1 MILNKYIS
9 FEKNLI
15 MNSKFLKI
23 IHTILAIGLG
33 LFFINA
39 GYNKLSSNKLK
50 DVDEK
55 QMIYEVIQEQTY
67 KAPIG
72 YNITMNTFK
81 TSGYLG
87 LVSIF
92 QIIAGLL
99 MIIPQTRLCG
109 LLLLLPIIFNIFM
122 MHVYFDNRMH
132 ENVETGILL
141 AINTLLCVYYYKDIL
156 NIIYKPIVK
165 S

>member
-1 MILNKYIS
+1 
-9 FEKNLI
+9 
-15 MNSKFLKI
+15 
-23 IHTILAIGLG
+23 
-33 LFFINA
+33 
-39 GYNKLSSNKLK
+39 
-50 DVDEK
+50 
-55 QMIYEVIQEQTY
+55 MIYEVIQEQTY

-87 LVSIF
+87 LVSVF

-141 AINTLLCVYYYKDIL
+141 AINTLLCMYYYKDIL